1 MKRCHVLSI
10 VTVLLVSLFLL
21 IGCGG
26 GATADVADDA
36 SVQGIGGELSESAL
50 ALLMEVFGLSEEE
63 IAALDPEEREIML
76 AEAGYDMSHRPDENG
91 GAQNNG
97 GAAAQSRPT
106 LSDVNAGGKYVVTVG
121 DSMLWN
127 YFELHY
133 ENGVLQSMTVHFQ
146 KNSEEEPEIEVLT
159 GDAARGY
166 EFYWIDFSASP
177 SALVSA
183 LQAELNYTAVYV
195 ERAQ

>member
-36 SVQGIGGELSESAL
+36 SVQGIGGELSESDL
-50 ALLMEVFGLSEEE
+50 ALLMEVFGMSEEE

-76 AEAGYDMSHRPDENG
+76 AEAGYDMSHMPDENG

-106 LSDVNAGGKYVVTVG
+106 LSDVSAGGSWVVTIG
-121 DSMLWN
+121 DSLWWN
-127 YFELHY
+127 YIELHY
-133 ENGVLQSMTVHFQ
+133 ENGVLVRIVTHFQ
-146 KNSEEEPEIEVLT
+146 KSSEEEPEIEVLE
-159 GDAARGY
+159 GDAARAY
-166 EFYWIDFSASP
+166 SFYWIDFSADP
-177 SALVSA
+177 ATVA
-183 LQAELNYTAVYV
+183 AELADKVGYTSVAI